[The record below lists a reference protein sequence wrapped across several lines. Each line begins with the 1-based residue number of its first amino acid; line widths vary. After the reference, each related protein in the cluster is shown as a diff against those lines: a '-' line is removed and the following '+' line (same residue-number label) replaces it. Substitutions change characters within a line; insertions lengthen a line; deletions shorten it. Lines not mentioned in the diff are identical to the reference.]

1 MCVVRRL
8 DEFLISK
15 RPYAVGLES
24 LSTTRRETGDGR
36 PHWYCRCAAVWYRR
50 RSGVLVSVLGTLWD
64 YQDQEPTTVLEFV
77 ERHTDGRYGG
87 TALGRWDGTGYW
99 GAEDLATRDRHLE
112 LLRPMLDRYPEVPSG
127 YDGWWTFQPKAS

>member
-1 MCVVRRL
+1 VRRL

-77 ERHTDGRYGG
+77 ERHTWNSCARCWTGTPKYRPAMTAGGPSSPRRHSGR
-87 TALGRWDGTGYW
+87 A
-99 GAEDLATRDRHLE
+99 A
-112 LLRPMLDRYPEVPSG
+112 
-127 YDGWWTFQPKAS
+127 